1 MADKA
6 GSGATRII
14 KNVLM
19 NWFAYGTTIIVGF
32 FMQPFLV
39 HHLGDSLYGVWV
51 LIGSLAGYLGLLD
64 FGLTPATVKYVAEHR
79 ARNDQDAINRLVSG
93 GMLVFSA
100 LGCVVLVATVVLAF
114 CFNAIFHTQLSNSTA
129 TIIVFIAGIDLAIT
143 FPASVFVGVLRGY
156 QRYDVDAAVT
166 AFTILARSA
175 LLVVFIGRGYNGIWA
190 LALLTLVF
198 DMVRLGYIIYCV
210 YGINPEIR
218 IARAHLDQGEM
229 RRLLS
234 FSSFFFLIMVGN
246 QINFLTDSIVIG
258 SMLPVTI
265 AMAAVT
271 TYNIANR
278 LVSYLRDLVV
288 EMSGVLMPA
297 FSGLFA
303 GNDHAKVQE
312 LHILN
317 TKYTLLISL
326 PLASVFFVL
335 GDVFINV
342 WMGPHYAQSAQL
354 LYILTVAIIAHLAV
368 NPTNGALIGMGK
380 HKIVAKFSIAQALTN
395 LVVSILLV
403 KQYQLIGVALGTAV
417 SMIVFA
423 LISLP
428 VYFRHHLQMSLGTY
442 LRRAMLLPVVIQPL
456 FAALLFALKI
466 YLRPFSIWSFFGEV
480 ALAFVLYGL
489 LAYSICLGQS
499 EKQAFAR
506 LVNRS
511 KHSPD

>member
-6 GSGATRII
+6 GSGSTRII

-19 NWFAYGTTIIVGF
+19 NWVAYATTIITGF

-64 FGLTPATVKYVAEHR
+64 FGLTPATVKYVAEYR
-79 ARNDQDAINRLVSG
+79 ARGDQTAINRLVSG

-100 LGCVVLVATVVLAF
+100 LGCLVLVATFVLAF
-114 CFNAIFHTQLSNSTA
+114 CFNSIFHTQLSNSTA
-129 TIIVFIAGIDLAIT
+129 AIIVFIAGLDLAIT
-143 FPASVFVGVLRGY
+143 FPASVYVGVLRGY
-156 QRYDVDAAVT
+156 QRYDADAAVT

-175 LLVVFIGRGYNGIWA
+175 LLVVFIGRGYGIWA
-190 LALLTLVF
+190 LALLTLIF
-198 DMVRLGYIIYCV
+198 DIVRLGYITYCV
-210 YGINPEIR
+210 YGINPDIR
-218 IARAHLDQGEM
+218 IARAHLDWSEM
-229 RRLLS
+229 RRLLG

-258 SMLPVTI
+258 SMLPVAVAMTSVTI
-265 AMAAVT
+265 
-271 TYNIANR
+271 YNIANR

-297 FSGLFA
+297 FSGLYA
-303 GNDHAKVQE
+303 GNDHAKMQE

-335 GDVFINV
+335 GDVFISV
-342 WMGPHYAQSAQL
+342 WMGPRYAESARL
-354 LYILTVAIIAHLAV
+354 LNILTIAIIAHLAV
-368 NPTNGALIGMGK
+368 NPTNGVLIGMGK
-380 HKIVAKFSIAQALTN
+380 HQIVAKFSIAQALTN

-403 KQYQLIGVALGTAV
+403 KTYGLIGVALGTAV

-428 VYFRHHLQMSLGTY
+428 VYFHYHLKLSLGTY

-456 FAALLFALKI
+456 FAALLFAVAR
-466 YLRPFSIWSFFGEV
+466 YARPFSIWSFFGEV
-480 ALAFVLYGL
+480 ALSFMPYGL
-489 LAYSICLGQS
+489 LVYGVCMSPP

-506 LVNRS
+506 LVSKAQRS
-511 KHSPD
+511 PAA